1 MLVRAGGRLAIV
13 VEPSLFSSPTR
24 RTRLRFTLA
33 HELAHL
39 VLDEVAASS
48 PRGPVYIEYS
58 QRERLCNLL
67 ASNLLIPRDCLISCL
82 QETQTDPEVW
92 REGDWVHAQTLLDLR
107 RRFQVSL
114 PALSAA
120 VREISPG
127 TAVLRLE
134 RMLPLLLGG
143 RGNGIGKFR
152 VAWSSPTTPRG
163 NAVFLKQSLPSETHL
178 GMAVAKGETFRERTE
193 LTWRPLPKGS
203 YLVSGAPAGSTGKG
217 TASYLVTICVGQQR
231 ARLEVD

>member
-1 MLVRAGGRLAIV
+1 MPDPLGILAEQAVARCRALASNQELPVNPFRIARELGAEVVEHPLEAGEAMLVRAGGRLAIV

-92 REGDWVHAQTLLDLR
+92 RGGGLGHGPTLVGFCRGVQGSFPAPSGAGGGD
-107 RRFQVSL
+107 
-114 PALSAA
+114 
-120 VREISPG
+120 SPR
-127 TAVLRLE
+127 TAGVGLE
-134 RMLPLLLGG
+134 RGLSPLAGG
-143 RGNGIGKFR
+143 GGG
-152 VAWSSPTTPRG
+152 G
-163 NAVFLKQSLPSETHL
+163 
-178 GMAVAKGETFRERTE
+178 
-193 LTWRPLPKGS
+193 
-203 YLVSGAPAGSTGKG
+203 
-217 TASYLVTICVGQQR
+217 
-231 ARLEVD
+231 

>member
-1 MLVRAGGRLAIV
+1 MPDPLGILAEQAVARCRALASNQELPVNPFRIARELGAEVVEHPLEAGEAMLVRAGGHLAIV

-92 REGDWVHAQTLLDLR
+92 RGGGWGQPQQLLDLR
-107 RRFQVSL
+107 RRVQVSF
-114 PALSAA
+114 PALIAPG
-120 VREISPG
+120 REDSPG
-127 TAVLRLE
+127 TSGLRME
-134 RMLPLLLGG
+134 RSVPPFLGG
-143 RGNGIGKFR
+143 
-152 VAWSSPTTPRG
+152 
-163 NAVFLKQSLPSETHL
+163 
-178 GMAVAKGETFRERTE
+178 
-193 LTWRPLPKGS
+193 
-203 YLVSGAPAGSTGKG
+203 
-217 TASYLVTICVGQQR
+217 
-231 ARLEVD
+231 

>member
-1 MLVRAGGRLAIV
+1 MPDPLGILAEQAVARCRALASNQELPVNPFRIARELGAEVVEHPLEAGEAMLVRAGGRLAIV

-92 REGDWVHAQTLLDLR
+92 RGRGLGYAPTLLHLR
-107 RRFQVSL
+107 RRVPVSL
-114 PALSAA
+114 PPLLAA
-120 VREISPG
+120 GGGGSPG
-127 TAVLRLE
+127 TA
-134 RMLPLLLGG
+134 
-143 RGNGIGKFR
+143 
-152 VAWSSPTTPRG
+152 A
-163 NAVFLKQSLPSETHL
+163 
-178 GMAVAKGETFRERTE
+178 
-193 LTWRPLPKGS
+193 
-203 YLVSGAPAGSTGKG
+203 AG
-217 TASYLVTICVGQQR
+217 L
-231 ARLEVD
+231 